1 MSATQ
6 QSQATVATNQPA
18 PAQAAGG
25 AVPLV
30 DFNGATRRKVNQ
42 LGNVVKV
49 TGASNVSSFN
59 IPKVGYVG
67 RIWLAIRGTVAGT
80 LTVPNALGFASIIRN
95 INVQVNSGLQLYNS
109 SGAGFHY
116 LLRPF
121 LDFGQDPFPQSNA
134 RSAVTA
140 AAFNLDMMVPLM
152 LNFRDPIG
160 LILAQSEATLLT
172 VNITWES
179 DSVVATGA
187 TVNCT
192 VTPYV
197 EFFTVPSSDAAQ
209 PPRNTV
215 HQILEDQVAGV
226 VAGPYPYTLPR
237 GGLYLMLLLGYGM
250 GVAGADNAS
259 QVQLRAAQSD
269 YLQSP
274 DMPYLDMITAA
285 TGFQRQRLAGTYPLD
300 FAGTSGLGTY
310 DLMRDTIDTSRLTDM
325 AAVIQ
330 ATAGGT
336 LFALRR
342 QLLQI
347 PG

>member
-6 QSQATVATNQPA
+6 QSQGQYQANSPA
-18 PAQAAGG
+18 PSQAAGG

-42 LGNVVKV
+42 LATVTKV

-59 IPKVGYVG
+59 IPRVGYVG
-67 RIWLAIRGTVAGT
+67 RIWLAIRGTASGT
-80 LTVPNALGFASIIRN
+80 ITAPNGLGFASIIRN

-134 RSAVTA
+134 RSAVSA
-140 AAFNLDMMVPLM
+140 AAFNLDMMIPLM

-179 DSVVATGA
+179 DSVVGTGA
-187 TVNCT
+187 TVNAT
-192 VTPYV
+192 VVPYV

-215 HQILEDQVAGV
+215 HQILEDQISGV
-226 VAGPYPYTLPR
+226 VAGPYPYVMPR

-250 GVAGADNAS
+250 GVSGADNFS

-269 YLQSP
+269 YIQST
-274 DMPYLDMITAA
+274 DTAYLDLICAA
-285 TGFQRQRLAGTYPLD
+285 TGISRQRLLGTAPLD

-325 AAVIQ
+325 TAVVQ
-330 ATAGGT
+330 ATTGGT
-336 LFALRR
+336 LYAVRR